1 MWLKLLLHH
10 FLQKNNDKIWGS
22 TLHLREQP
30 LHSLPRHGT
39 IFKSN
44 DFTCFVW
51 LVQKPEA
58 GYKKGQ
64 NDQHVKVCLLPI
76 AKMFIA
82 IRSGAWKREKYTSLD
97 VVFSLVQ
104 IKVGMSKSQVRRCVI
119 IVYLLSFF
127 ITSGASKNWPKRSP
141 ILTKINWTK
150 FRVRL
155 SRVAQNVPTFFLR
168 KTLRCPE
175 MYITQT
181 LCVVQPKFRW
191 RTTTLPITFSHAL
204 LFSISDSALTHNCFF
219 FCLPRSK
226 KKTCLGQQYNHEGC
240 RSSVTRNKRWTQCFE
255 ITQNVAFSI
264 FTNSLKWTILGS
276 FNQFLSTQNVNVA
289 RFACNVE
296 WDFFCDFRTL

>member
-1 MWLKLLLHH
+1 M
-10 FLQKNNDKIWGS
+10 GVYS
-22 TLHLREQP
+22 TPTRTTTRP
-30 LHSLPRHGT
+30 FFTSSWY

-64 NDQHVKVCLLPI
+64 NDLVKVCLLPI

-82 IRSGAWKREKYTSLD
+82 IRSGAWKREKYTRLD
-97 VVFSLVQ
+97 GVFSLVQ

-150 FRVRL
+150 FRVR
-155 SRVAQNVPTFFLR
+155 AVPRRAKCSHIFFP
-168 KTLRCPE
+168 KNSTMPSE

-240 RSSVTRNKRWTQCFE
+240 RSSVTRNKRWTQCLKNS
-255 ITQNVAFSI
+255 QNVAFE
-264 FTNSLKWTILGS
+264 FFNFGTNFWH
-276 FNQFLSTQNVNVA
+276 F
-289 RFACNVE
+289 
-296 WDFFCDFRTL
+296 

>member
-30 LHSLPRHGT
+30 LDHSLPRHGT

-119 IVYLLSFF
+119 IVYLLSLF

-155 SRVAQNVPTFFLR
+155 SRVAQNVPTFFYEKLYDALKCISR
-168 KTLRCPE
+168 KLFASFNQNSDDGQRRC
-175 MYITQT
+175 Q
-181 LCVVQPKFRW
+181 
-191 RTTTLPITFSHAL
+191 LPFPMRCYF
-204 LFSISDSALTHNCFF
+204 LFPIPHWHTIVF
-219 FCLPRSK
+219 FCYQRSK

-240 RSSVTRNKRWTQCFE
+240 RSSVTRNKRLRTQCLK
-255 ITQNVAFSI
+255 ITQNVAFLI
-264 FTNSLKWTILGS
+264 F
-276 FNQFLSTQNVNVA
+276 
-289 RFACNVE
+289 
-296 WDFFCDFRTL
+296 

>member
-1 MWLKLLLHH
+1 MTRFGGLLYTYENNHSTILYLVMVQFSSLMILPALFDLCKSLK
-10 FLQKNNDKIWGS
+10 QDIK
-22 TLHLREQP
+22 R
-30 LHSLPRHGT
+30 
-39 IFKSN
+39 
-44 DFTCFVW
+44 
-51 LVQKPEA
+51 
-58 GYKKGQ
+58 
-64 NDQHVKVCLLPI
+64 VKMTSMSRFLLPI

-104 IKVGMSKSQVRRCVI
+104 IKVGMSKSQVRSCVI

-150 FRVRL
+150 FRV
-155 SRVAQNVPTFFLR
+155 SAVPRRAKCSHIFFR
-168 KTLRCPE
+168 KTPRCPE

-219 FCLPRSK
+219 FLFAKIK
-226 KKTCLGQQYNHEGC
+226 KENLLRPAVQSWRLQE
-240 RSSVTRNKRWTQCFE
+240 
-255 ITQNVAFSI
+255 
-264 FTNSLKWTILGS
+264 
-276 FNQFLSTQNVNVA
+276 
-289 RFACNVE
+289 
-296 WDFFCDFRTL
+296 

>member
-30 LHSLPRHGT
+30 LDHSLPRHG
-39 IFKSN
+39 IFSSLMILPALFDLCKSLKQ
-44 DFTCFVW
+44 DI
-51 LVQKPEA
+51 KR
-58 GYKKGQ
+58 
-64 NDQHVKVCLLPI
+64 VKMTWSRFLLPI

-104 IKVGMSKSQVRRCVI
+104 IKVGMSKSQVRSCVI

-150 FRVRL
+150 FRV
-155 SRVAQNVPTFFLR
+155 SAVPRRAKCSHIFLR

-219 FCLPRSK
+219 F
-226 KKTCLGQQYNHEGC
+226 
-240 RSSVTRNKRWTQCFE
+240 SVCQDQKRKP
-255 ITQNVAFSI
+255 A
-264 FTNSLKWTILGS
+264 
-276 FNQFLSTQNVNVA
+276 
-289 RFACNVE
+289 
-296 WDFFCDFRTL
+296 

>member
-1 MWLKLLLHH
+1 MTRFGGLLYTYENNHSTILYLVMVQFSSLMILPALFDLCKSLK
-10 FLQKNNDKIWGS
+10 QDIK
-22 TLHLREQP
+22 R
-30 LHSLPRHGT
+30 
-39 IFKSN
+39 
-44 DFTCFVW
+44 
-51 LVQKPEA
+51 
-58 GYKKGQ
+58 
-64 NDQHVKVCLLPI
+64 VKMTWSRFLLPI

-219 FCLPRSK
+219 FLFAKIK
-226 KKTCLGQQYNHEGC
+226 KENLLRPAVQSWRLQE
-240 RSSVTRNKRWTQCFE
+240 
-255 ITQNVAFSI
+255 
-264 FTNSLKWTILGS
+264 
-276 FNQFLSTQNVNVA
+276 
-289 RFACNVE
+289 
-296 WDFFCDFRTL
+296 